1 MDIRYLQYIQYGI
14 AHNSLVNGVSVT
26 DDNAG
31 ALAVLVLGKRRN
43 RYSIYQYGNVHG
55 DAVGQTQ

>member
-14 AHNSLVNGVSVT
+14 AHNSLVNGVSVM
-26 DDNAG
+26 DDNASTV
-31 ALAVLVLGKRRN
+31 ALLALGKRRN
-43 RYSIYQYGNVHG
+43 RYSICKYGNVHG